1 VRGIEAQESS
11 RISPPLRLG
20 EGWGWGPMKDD
31 RKRLGASG
39 EVIARRYLENLGWR
53 ILAANYRCKQG
64 EIDLVA
70 EEPMAEEGPALVFLE
85 VKTRRGRAH
94 GAPVEAVDARKR
106 RQIRTAAQTFLG
118 ERAAGGEEP
127 VCRFDIVEIFVGPDG
142 LATVA
147 LRRSA
152 FGLEEI

>member
-1 VRGIEAQESS
+1 MAA
-11 RISPPLRLG
+11 
-20 EGWGWGPMKDD
+20 KDD

-39 EVIARRYLENLGWR
+39 EVIARRYLENRGWR

-70 EEPMAEEGPALVFLE
+70 ETPAEEGAALVFLE

-106 RQIRTAAQTFLG
+106 ERLRTAAQVFLG
-118 ERAAGGEEP
+118 ERAAGGDEP
-127 VCRFDIVEIFVGPDG
+127 ACRFDVMEIFVGPDG

-147 LRRSA
+147 LRRAA
-152 FGLEEI
+152 FGLEEL